1 MTDTEKAYEEKMRA
15 QIDELDAKIELL
27 RSKARSTSAD
37 AQVEFSKRANE
48 MEAKAGA
55 VRSQLKELANA
66 SEEKWQEMKT
76 GVEDAFNQFKKE
88 LDEATK

>member
-1 MTDTEKAYEEKMRA
+1 MTDTQKAYEEKMRA

-27 RSKARSTSAD
+27 RSKARSASAD
-37 AQVEFSKRANE
+37 AQAEFSKRANE

-55 VRSQLKELANA
+55 VRAQLKELVNA
-66 SEEKWQEMKT
+66 SEEKWQEMKA
-76 GVEDAFNQFKKE
+76 GVEDAYNQFKKE